1 MARLE
6 ATTVTTERAVG
17 RRQQLTLAGGCAGA
31 DAAVGPQ
38 STRLTA
44 ADGRAQTGGVPLYGI
59 PLDIYVNTVEL
70 KT

>member
-1 MARLE
+1 M
-6 ATTVTTERAVG
+6 TTERAVG

-59 PLDIYVNTVEL
+59 LYHY
-70 KT
+70 

>member
-1 MARLE
+1 MVVL
-6 ATTVTTERAVG
+6 
-17 RRQQLTLAGGCAGA
+17 LMMMLWI
-31 DAAVGPQ
+31 Q

-44 ADGRAQTGGVPLYGI
+44 AVGGSGVAAVSQQGLRVEHTTRAQTGGVPLYGI